1 MPIRVKNILFLCLVA
16 LSATLLPAALLSAC
30 TVGLPAPATGT
41 ATAATAK
48 PARSTSAPPPT
59 LAASAPPSATP
70 TATQPSLPAESV
82 RGQIIRFWHPW
93 RGAEG
98 QAIEKLVEMFNLNN
112 EWGVTVVAEA
122 LDGLDGIQAHMAAA
136 PESGQAP
143 DVVVGFLHQA
153 LNWRAANG
161 AGDGKGIALANWQP
175 YLDDPTWG
183 ISATQRADFYP
194 AVWEAEVVD
203 GQRLGIPA
211 LRSAQVLYY
220 NRTWAAEM
228 EFFTPP
234 LNPQQFANQACASA
248 EALRKDETDENDL
261 YGGWIASA
269 NYAASLS
276 WIYSYGGKI
285 IEDESTGAEN
295 PYRFSTPQTAESFA
309 FQRDLYDGQCA
320 WFDEAAGVEMAFAQR
335 KGILASGSVMGIP
348 YQAELMRQAGRG
360 DEWTVIPYPA
370 PAGASPVMVIY
381 GPSYYL
387 LRSSPERELASW
399 LFVRWLSQPKQH
411 VQMVEAS
418 GSFPIRQGELTGLE
432 AYRQRYPAYV
442 AALALLPGARPEP
455 ALASWEQVR
464 WALNDATTQL
474 FRPYFKVDQIPTM
487 LEYLDK
493 TVTAL
498 LQGPERSGVWDT
510 PTPTP
515 VPSATPTRTPWPS
528 ANPTP

>member
-1 MPIRVKNILFLCLVA
+1 MSIRVKRFLFLCLAVLCA
-16 LSATLLPAALLSAC
+16 VLLPATMLSAC
-30 TVGLPAPATGT
+30 TVGRPAAT
-41 ATAATAK
+41 ATAAAAT
-48 PARSTSAPPPT
+48 PARPTNAPTATPT
-59 LAASAPPSATP
+59 PAVPPSATP
-70 TATQPSLPAESV
+70 TATQPSLPAASV

-93 RGAEG
+93 QGAEG
-98 QAIEKLVEMFNLNN
+98 QAIAKLVETFNLNN

-122 LDGLDGIQAHMAAA
+122 MEGLDGVQAQMAAV
-136 PESGQAP
+136 PQSGETP

-153 LNWRAANG
+153 LNWGTTAGTTNG
-161 AGDGKGIALANWQP
+161 ASSAAPITLADWQP

-194 AVWEAEVVD
+194 AIWEAEVVD
-203 GQRLGIPA
+203 GRRLGIPA

-228 EFFTPP
+228 EFFNPP
-234 LNPQQFANQACASA
+234 ADPQQFANQACASA

-261 YGGWIASA
+261 YGGWIAGA

-276 WIYSYGGKI
+276 WIYSYGG
-285 IEDESTGAEN
+285 EVVQAEGASAEN
-295 PYRFSTPQTAESFA
+295 PYRFNSPQAAESFT

-320 WFDEAAGVEMAFAQR
+320 WFDEATGIELAFAQR

-360 DEWTVIPYPA
+360 DDWTVIPYPA
-370 PAGASPVMVIY
+370 PAGVSPALVIY

-387 LRSSPERELASW
+387 LHASPERELASW
-399 LFVRWLSQPKQH
+399 LFVRWLSQPEQH
-411 VQMVEAS
+411 VRLVEAS
-418 GSFPIRQGELTGLE
+418 GSFPIRQAELVGLE

-442 AALALLPGARPEP
+442 AALALLPTARPEP
-455 ALASWEQVR
+455 ALASWDRVR

-474 FRPYFKVDQIPTM
+474 FRPYFKVDQVPTM

-493 TVTAL
+493 TVAAM

-510 PTPTP
+510 PTPA
-515 VPSATPTRTPWPS
+515 PSATPTRTPWPS
-528 ANPTP
+528 ASPTP